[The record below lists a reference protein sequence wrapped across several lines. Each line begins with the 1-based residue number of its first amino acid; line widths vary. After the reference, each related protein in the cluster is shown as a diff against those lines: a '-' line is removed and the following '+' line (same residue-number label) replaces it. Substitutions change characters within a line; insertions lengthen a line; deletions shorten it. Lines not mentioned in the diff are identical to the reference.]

1 MGDQLSSPP
10 IFIRIDRTSE
20 NASSGEADGLLVGIE
35 NWLLNGKEGSTT
47 EANVHRKDV
56 RFPHFSCG

>member
-1 MGDQLSSPP
+1 MGDPLSSRPSSSESTAPP
-10 IFIRIDRTSE
+10 E

-47 EANVHRKDV
+47 EANVRQKDV
-56 RFPHFSCG
+56 RFPHYPCG